1 MRKVLLTILVLA
13 IVAGTSFAVEIGYK
27 TTGGIAGNG
36 DEQIIIV
43 EQETDIDLG
52 AFHIDADAEVE
63 YALPAKEHTWEY
75 EVGAS
80 YAFSIFKVGGEV
92 GGNKDLNF
100 EEYSLFAD
108 VVFETVGADFDIL
121 FSADETKDVFQGL
134 EVSVYFDV
142 GPVSLRVGYMLT
154 ENGEP
159 YINTPEA
166 LTEGGFYA
174 TGTIT
179 Y

>member
-1 MRKVLLTILVLA
+1 MVTLKTPL
-13 IVAGTSFAVEIGYK
+13 EIGYK

-80 YAFSIFKVGGEV
+80 YAFSIFKVGGEF
-92 GGNKDLNF
+92 GGNKDLKF
-100 EEYSLFAD
+100 EEYSLFVDA
-108 VVFETVGADFDIL
+108 VFETVGADFDIL

-142 GPVSLRVGYMLT
+142 GPVALRVGYMLT

-159 YINTPEA
+159 DANAPAA
-166 LTEGGFYA
+166 LDEGGFYA
-174 TGTIT
+174 ESSIS